1 MSILQKEMT
10 HTPKLYSGVFLAPF
24 VSKLGKSIAG
34 ECEQLLANR
43 GKSAEVCVPQSM
55 LGALTQ
61 KCVPPHSPFG
71 CGNLARASLCVN
83 SCRWANEK
91 HSD

>member
-10 HTPKLYSGVFLAPF
+10 HTPKLYGDVFLAPF

-43 GKSAEVCVPQSM
+43 GKSAEVCVPQCWEHWQNSVF
-55 LGALTQ
+55 LLT
-61 KCVPPHSPFG
+61 
-71 CGNLARASLCVN
+71 NLLDGETSQGLAYV
-83 SCRWANEK
+83 
-91 HSD
+91 